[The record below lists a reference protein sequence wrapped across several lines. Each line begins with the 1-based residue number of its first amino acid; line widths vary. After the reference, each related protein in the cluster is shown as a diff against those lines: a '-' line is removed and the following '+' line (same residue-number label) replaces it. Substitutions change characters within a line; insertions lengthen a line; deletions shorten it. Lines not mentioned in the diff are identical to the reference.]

1 MKGVGKFGEVMAD
14 EKGPADF
21 GASLDKLR
29 RVVRSG
35 SQTKAILDFVVK
47 ELRRTF
53 PHYSWVG
60 IYLVEGDELVL
71 RAWSGAHATQH
82 VRIPIGQGIC
92 GLAARTNET
101 VVVGDVSKDPQYL
114 ECFPETRSEIV
125 VPILRDAVAIGE
137 IDIDSNALDAF
148 GPEDRALLEELADE
162 LSKVL

>member
-35 SQTKAILDFVVK
+35 SQTKAILDFVMK

-60 IYLVEGDELVL
+60 VYLVEGDELVL

-82 VRIPIGQGIC
+82 VRIPIGGSAFEAF
-92 GLAARTNET
+92 GWVNR
-101 VVVGDVSKDPQYL
+101 
-114 ECFPETRSEIV
+114 
-125 VPILRDAVAIGE
+125 AVAATGLVILIVGIVLLILSMRLGSAASE
-137 IDIDSNALDAF
+137 
-148 GPEDRALLEELADE
+148 EDYDVGIPRK
-162 LSKVL
+162 S